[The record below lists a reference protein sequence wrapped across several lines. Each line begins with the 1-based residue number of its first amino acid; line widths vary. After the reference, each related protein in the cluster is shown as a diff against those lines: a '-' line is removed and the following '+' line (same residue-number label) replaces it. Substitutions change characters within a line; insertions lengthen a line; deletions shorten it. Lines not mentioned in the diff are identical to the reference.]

1 MNKTTAIV
9 LLLSLFYQLS
19 YSQSKI
25 VDSKTGEAVAF
36 AHLIIDGGKLGAASD
51 INGMVSISEIERI
64 VKDTTAVIT
73 IQHLGY
79 DNLEISLQA
88 LKQSDIIRL
97 NGRDIVLPEVT
108 VSPTADYDHI
118 VLKGYFRS
126 YQTDDK
132 ELKYYTDGIVEYYFP
147 RKKKQFWVN
156 LLEHRSFRNQV
167 LIDQTKQR
175 SAMVIMTVAGIPYMD
190 GNTIIDE
197 LNKKYTFT
205 DAANGQDIMK
215 SNSKVGYIRKNENEN
230 TVQINIDK
238 ILPEK
243 EEVHSL
249 FGYTSRIQHIEITE
263 NYISD
268 NFQSPKID
276 DLESRKEY
284 REIIFGHKKDTAE
297 VAIEVIH
304 EFYVMERKYVTKKEI
319 KELELS
325 AYSGLRESSEYT
337 YEYWKDLTRYGIP
350 PLSRQIEEELGKSL
364 TRY

>member
-1 MNKTTAIV
+1 MNKKTTII

-25 VDSKTGEAVAF
+25 VDSKTGEAIAF
-36 AHLIIDGGKLGAASD
+36 AHLIIEGGKLGAASD
-51 INGMVSISEIERI
+51 INGMVSIPEIEKI

-79 DNLEISLQA
+79 DNLEISLQT
-88 LKQSDIIRL
+88 LKQSEIIRL
-97 NGRDIVLPEVT
+97 NEREIVLSEVI
-108 VSPTADYDHI
+108 VSPPDKYDYV

-147 RKKKQFWVN
+147 RKKKQFSVN
-156 LLEHRSFRNQV
+156 LLEHRSFRNQQ

-175 SAMVIMTVAGIPYMD
+175 SRMLIMTVAGIQYMD
-190 GNTIIDE
+190 GNTIIDD
-197 LNKKYTFT
+197 LGKKYTFT
-205 DAANGQDIMK
+205 DTASGQDIMK
-215 SNSKVGYIRKNENEN
+215 DNSKVGYIRKNDAEN
-230 TVQINIDK
+230 TIQINIDK
-238 ILPEK
+238 ILPAK
-243 EEVHSL
+243 EEVNTL

-263 NYISD
+263 NYISG
-268 NFQSPKID
+268 NLQNLKID

-284 REIIFGHKKDTAE
+284 REILFSHKKDPAE
-297 VAIEVIH
+297 VVIEGIH

-319 KELELS
+319 KGVELS
-325 AYSGLRESSEYT
+325 GHSGLRESSEYT

-350 PLSRQIEEELGKSL
+350 PLSKQIEDELEKSL
-364 TRY
+364 TAY